1 MTSVSPGHSQ
11 VHVPWNLP
19 PKPISIFPSQAFSSC
34 GRAFIISAINLD
46 FVLWPIRHF
55 LAQPDFQALER
66 ELFRCNLYFSHGP
79 YTLYTKSFMLTLPPH
94 QTGTSSVEDLPVVP
108 TLSCHESK
116 RLRSSTSQA
125 SSTQYISSHHTQ
137 LAMMAPSG
145 MYPKHKAI

>member
-11 VHVPWNLP
+11 VHVPSN
-19 PKPISIFPSQAFSSC
+19 FPHQAFSSR
-34 GRAFIISAINLD
+34 GRAFIISAINSD

-55 LAQPDFQALER
+55 LAQPDFQALET
-66 ELFRCNLYFSHGP
+66 ELFRCNLYSSRGP

-116 RLRSSTSQA
+116 PLRSSTSQA
-125 SSTQYISSHHTQ
+125 SSTQYISRHQAGHDASEQ
-137 LAMMAPSG
+137 YAP
-145 MYPKHKAI
+145 KAQGNLTHPST